1 MYRKNERKGITMDY
15 KEFMEQANKLEAQAA
30 TLRKQ
35 AEEAKAKDAAKNTA
49 KIKEARKEICAAT
62 INYLDAIDITLEN
75 KEIEAL
81 EELFNVLFDE
91 LEKSIKQAK
100 QSADILD
107 RIMKDMKESN
117 SKSTLKRVNILDDD
131 EKLLNFLRTISGE
144 REW

>member
-1 MYRKNERKGITMDY
+1 MDY

-30 TLRKQ
+30 ALRKQ

-62 INYLDAIDITLEN
+62 INYLEAIDITLEE
-75 KEIEAL
+75 KEVEAF

-91 LEKSIKQAK
+91 FEKSIKQAK
-100 QSADILD
+100 QTADILD

-117 SKSTLKRVNILDDD
+117 SKSTLKRVSISDD
-131 EKLLNFLRTISGE
+131 EKLLNFLRQISE
-144 REW
+144 

>member
-1 MYRKNERKGITMDY
+1 MDY

-30 TLRKQ
+30 ALRKQ

-62 INYLDAIDITLEN
+62 INYLEAVDVTLEE
-75 KEIEAL
+75 KEVKEV
-81 EELFNVLFDE
+81 EELFNVLFDD

-107 RIMKDMKESN
+107 RIMKDMKESD
-117 SKSTLKRVNILDDD
+117 SKPTLKRVDISDD
-131 EKLLNFLRTISGE
+131 EKLLNFLRKISE
-144 REW
+144 

>member
-1 MYRKNERKGITMDY
+1 MDY

-30 TLRKQ
+30 ALRKQ

-62 INYLDAIDITLEN
+62 INYLEAVDVTLEE
-75 KEIEAL
+75 KEVEAL

-91 LEKSIKQAK
+91 LEQSIKQAK

-107 RIMKDMKESN
+107 RIMKDMKKSN
-117 SKSTLKRVNILDDD
+117 SKPTLKRVNLSDD
-131 EKLLNFLRTISGE
+131 EKLLNFLRKISE
-144 REW
+144 

>member
-1 MYRKNERKGITMDY
+1 MDY

-30 TLRKQ
+30 ALRKQ

-62 INYLDAIDITLEN
+62 INYLEAVDVTLEE
-75 KEIEAL
+75 KEVEAL

-91 LEKSIKQAK
+91 LEQSIKQAK

-117 SKSTLKRVNILDDD
+117 SKPTLKRVSISDD
-131 EKLLNFLRTISGE
+131 EKLFNFLRQISE
-144 REW
+144 